1 MKYNKLVRDKIPAII
16 KSDGK
21 ECKCRNTYVH
31 GKEYRALLIE
41 KMCEEL
47 VEFSENPCV
56 EEAADIYEVFTTLLS
71 TWQVPLTEV
80 IKRAEHK
87 REERGGF
94 KAGIVLMEVSG
105 DKNTI

>member
-21 ECKCRNTYVH
+21 GCKCRNTYVH
-31 GKEYRALLIE
+31 GEEYRALLIE

-56 EEAADIYEVFTTLLS
+56 EEAADLYEVFTTLLK

-80 IKRAEHK
+80 IKHAARK

-94 KAGIVLMEVSG
+94 KAGIVLLEVTG
-105 DKNTI
+105 DQASI

>member
-31 GKEYRALLIE
+31 GKEYRTLLIE

-56 EEAADIYEVFTTLLS
+56 EEAADIYEVFTALLK
-71 TWQVPLTEV
+71 TWQIPLTEV
-80 IKRAEHK
+80 AKCAKRK
-87 REERGGF
+87 REERGGY
-94 KAGIVLMEVSG
+94 KTGIVLLEVSG
-105 DKNTI
+105 DQNTI

>member
-31 GKEYRALLIE
+31 GEEYRELLIE

-56 EEAADIYEVFTTLLS
+56 EEAADMYEVFTTLLN

-80 IKRAEHK
+80 IKYAAHK
-87 REERGGF
+87 REERGGYED
-94 KAGIVLMEVSG
+94 GIVLLEVSG
-105 DKNTI
+105 DQALI